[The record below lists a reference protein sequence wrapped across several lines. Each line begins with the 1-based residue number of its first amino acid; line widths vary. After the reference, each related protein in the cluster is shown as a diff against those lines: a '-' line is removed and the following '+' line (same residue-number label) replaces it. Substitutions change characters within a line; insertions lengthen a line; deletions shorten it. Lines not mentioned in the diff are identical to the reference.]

1 MSNLRF
7 DALMAAAGK
16 IRSIPNRVDAYH
28 IIDEA
33 AANAD
38 YTIHAEKAAPESDW
52 DRLFTGSIGV
62 LLSHGD
68 YSRHVVSFFAT
79 RGISF

>member
-1 MSNLRF
+1 MNQRH
-7 DALMAAAGK
+7 DALKAGCERV
-16 IRSIPNRVDAYH
+16 RSSANRCWINH

-38 YTIHAEKAAPESDW
+38 LTINVEKAAPAEDW

-62 LLSHGD
+62 LLAYGD
-68 YSRHVVSFFAT
+68 YNRHVKSFFTT
-79 RGISF
+79 RGISY